1 MWGEQQQKLLEVK
14 IVVNFSY
21 AQNFLFV
28 IQFYKNYIY
37 FHSSITS
44 SPVLPGTPTEQPL
57 LRWSNNADI
66 QVKRNG
72 KKFLFFR
79 MFPRRK

>member
-1 MWGEQQQKLLEVK
+1 MKEVK
-14 IVVNFSY
+14 ISVNSFQS
-21 AQNFLFV
+21 QNFLFV
-28 IQFYKNYIY
+28 ILFYKNHIY

-44 SPVLPGTPTEQPL
+44 SLVLPGAPTEQPL

-72 KKFLFFR
+72 KIFLFFR
-79 MFPRRK
+79 VFPQRK